1 MKGRREVTEEK
12 SRKDGK
18 GGRKMKRRR
27 KVEESIGRKVKG
39 KKKGKDGGE

>member
-18 GGRKMKRRR
+18 GGRKMKRR
-27 KVEESIGRKVKG
+27 KVEE
-39 KKKGKDGGE
+39 